1 MHFTSG
7 ISRFARARSPVN
19 VTMGVIHG
27 MPNYS
32 NVRVYADGNG
42 ESHFEDVAIKL
53 SEVDFAPCCLP
64 VSESARKIPLDG
76 DSLPHGT
83 G

>member
-1 MHFTSG
+1 
-7 ISRFARARSPVN
+7 
-19 VTMGVIHG
+19 MGVIHG

-42 ESHFEDVAIKL
+42 ESHFEDADSL
-53 SEVDFAPCCLP
+53 APCCLA

-76 DSLPHGT
+76 DSLPHET

>member
-1 MHFTSG
+1 
-7 ISRFARARSPVN
+7 
-19 VTMGVIHG
+19 MGVIHG

-42 ESHFEDVAIKL
+42 ESHFEDTDSL
-53 SEVDFAPCCLP
+53 APCCLA

-76 DSLPHGT
+76 DSLPHET